1 MDTIINPTNNRQ
13 KIKNSKNRE
22 RKDHNILEIVEV
34 MIDLAQAIAVVIVEV
49 TTDLAKAIEAV
60 IVEVMID
67 LVQAIEEEI
76 VVVTIDLAKAIEA
89 VIVVLKEAPVVS

>member
-22 RKDHNILEIVEV
+22 RKDHNILE
-34 MIDLAQAIAVVIVEV
+34 
-49 TTDLAKAIEAV
+49 